1 MPKHGTPTHQE
12 LALRWFADGD
22 GDGTGPWDVPRIA
35 RALGY
40 HRGTIRRWL
49 DLDGALGGGV
59 LPTISR
65 RRPHVDRHKLSAA
78 ARNTLVNIMRA
89 DPQLFYWEA
98 HLRLWSMTGESCS
111 VATVA
116 RLCKAAGF
124 DDKVATTKSIRQDPQ
139 TMRLHA
145 EARRLYHPRQFLF
158 VDETH
163 SVSKDM
169 RRRRGKAQHGKRCV
183 VPLTQRLGQSFTT
196 LAAMDATGIVDHDTK
211 ELSSRPTADKPA
223 AVDFELFMAMV
234 RATILPHLQPADA
247 RQLARSVLIIDN
259 CSLHHDGL
267 DQLREIVEGV
277 YGAVLL
283 YTPQYC
289 PRANAIEA
297 AFSLMNYN
305 IALDES
311 FARASPKLAI
321 ERALNM
327 IGPREASHF
336 VERSRK
342 DVEKWLRLVV

>member
-1 MPKHGTPTHQE
+1 M
-12 LALRWFADGD
+12 
-22 GDGTGPWDVPRIA
+22 
-35 RALGY
+35 
-40 HRGTIRRWL
+40 
-49 DLDGALGGGV
+49 
-59 LPTISR
+59 
-65 RRPHVDRHKLSAA
+65 
-78 ARNTLVNIMRA
+78 
-89 DPQLFYWEA
+89 
-98 HLRLWSMTGESCS
+98 
-111 VATVA
+111 
-116 RLCKAAGF
+116 AG
-124 DDKVATTKSIRQDPQ
+124 
-139 TMRLHA
+139 
-145 EARRLYHPRQFLF
+145 
-158 VDETH
+158 
-163 SVSKDM
+163 
-169 RRRRGKAQHGKRCV
+169 
-183 VPLTQRLGQSFTT
+183 
-196 LAAMDATGIVDHDTK
+196 
-211 ELSSRPTADKPA
+211 
-223 AVDFELFMAMV
+223 
-234 RATILPHLQPADA
+234 ADA